1 MVVTRAEPTTRHDAE
16 AEIQYIRHLLEPDGD
31 RSLSPREEAPLRGR
45 IDHLLE
51 AWAGLPDV

>member
-45 IDHLLE
+45 IDRLLE